1 MTRVSTPN
9 NRKSRLR
16 RVYSVTCV
24 AMALVILES
33 SRFARL
39 LRRLSGLSICKST
52 MPTTMTPIA
61 ATGSTARATPKS
73 AHTIR
78 SDWRPPDRFPTALA
92 VAVLFIVRSCWR
104 CPSRSVDWRDQLD
117 RKNPVTTRVRVAVSA
132 CSETDVLIRVPTMLV
147 EKKSANAT
155 KRDDDRARR

>member
-24 AMALVILES
+24 AMALVALES

-39 LRRLSGLSICKST
+39 LRRLSGLSICEST
-52 MPTTMTPIA
+52 KPMPMTPIA

-73 AHTIR
+73 AGHHQERLEAGRQVLDDIGGG
-78 SDWRPPDRFPTALA
+78 PA
-92 VAVLFIVRSCWR
+92 VHREEL
-104 CPSRSVDWRDQLD
+104 LD
-117 RKNPVTTRVRVAVSA
+117 MPEPLGGLEGPVWTGRTR
-132 CSETDVLIRVPTMLV
+132 
-147 EKKSANAT
+147 
-155 KRDDDRARR
+155 